1 MAIDYRKYNQS
12 INRYQLIPNVNAYY
26 SLLYLQEDVHQALCW
41 TPFLCQL
48 LMKAGVALVLPIP
61 ILMQGPHRRNENL
74 CSSFRWTGFCVQP
87 WKQAFW
93 LPWSDFWLIV
103 LQCHWYA
110 AMKQIQNI
118 LIIAIMNPA
127 SKLNKNN
134 IKFLCLL
141 LIIFYI

>member
-1 MAIDYRKYNQS
+1 MQQRFKGLNSNNTSIDTIAS
-12 INRYQLIPNVNAYY
+12 IMKKHMKIANVNAYY

-61 ILMQGPHRRNENL
+61 ILMQGPHHRNENL
-74 CSSFRWTGFCVQP
+74 CSSFGWTGFCVQP

-93 LPWSDFWLIV
+93 LPWSVFWLIV

-110 AMKQIQNI
+110 ARKQIKKHHDYCHRESIEVN
-118 LIIAIMNPA
+118 
-127 SKLNKNN
+127 KLVS
-134 IKFLCLL
+134 
-141 LIIFYI
+141 